1 MYKKYSPRHSP
12 AFVLLFLARGPN
24 YGGAII
30 KMMQEEI
37 PRFMGDGPMI
47 YRMLQSL
54 EEEGL
59 VTARWETRETGRPI
73 KMYELTAKGWEHLL
87 AAEEEMKARMA
98 NHLFFLEEL
107 QKAKRSKSR
116 DNQ

>member
-1 MYKKYSPRHSP
+1 MSKRYSQRHSP

-30 KMMQEEI
+30 KMMKEEI

-54 EEEGL
+54 EDEGL
-59 VTARWETRETGRPI
+59 VTARWETPETGRPL
-73 KMYELTAKGWEHLL
+73 KMYELTDKGWEYLL
-87 AAEEEMKARMA
+87 AAEEEMEKRIA
-98 NHLFFLEEL
+98 NHIFFLEEL
-107 QKAKRSKSR
+107 RKVKNEKYGDS
-116 DNQ
+116 